1 MCIRDSF
8 LGALLL
14 DKGVDEVRR
23 FLKQVMIPQVE
34 KGNFEKVKDYK
45 TCLQE
50 LLQAKGDVV
59 IDYQVVSEKGPAHA
73 KQFEVAVVVNEA
85 ILSKGLGKSKKIA
98 EQDAAKNAL
107 TQLSEV

>member
-1 MCIRDSF
+1 M
-8 LGALLL
+8 
-14 DKGVDEVRR
+14 
-23 FLKQVMIPQVE
+23 
-34 KGNFEKVKDYK
+34 
-45 TCLQE
+45 
-50 LLQAKGDVV
+50 
-59 IDYQVVSEKGPAHA
+59 VSEKGPAHA